1 MKLRTKLLSAFALLV
16 GIALLAV
23 SITGYNYSKKM
34 MEDNINREMHTE
46 VNAHTFKLE
55 GWLAAKTE
63 MLTTSRNI
71 AAQHVAGGTVPAS
84 YLKAFEN
91 DNSVTDI
98 YIGFGDGRF
107 LDGTGFIPPAD
118 FDPRKRSWYA
128 GAIAKGALIYTDP
141 YVDVSTKQYVV
152 SAAIP
157 LKDQSGTVIGVMGE
171 DILLTKLTEAVRDVN
186 LHGQGFGFLVDANG
200 VILAHPDEKSI
211 AKKLADL
218 PGFKEVAADMLTK
231 EVGSTKY
238 QNGGAESLLI
248 YRKLPATGWTLAI
261 TVPEAIVYQPLQ
273 SLRLTFIILDLV
285 AIGAV
290 VIAAMIFA
298 RRLVKPLTEL
308 AAKANQV
315 AEGDLTVKAVISGQ
329 DEITDLARAFN
340 QMGDNLHSLIQQ
352 INHSAQ
358 SVGIAAA
365 ELGTS
370 SREAGQVS
378 EQVAVTV
385 SDLARGAS
393 DQSYSIQKGSTM
405 VQDTSSAAMT
415 ISRAADSAAS
425 RLSVVQEALDQ
436 GVDAVNQQLDLMEKN
451 KVASGNVGQAIN
463 LLAEKSQVIGQ
474 ISEAIGSIARQ
485 TNLLALNAAIE
496 AARAGEQGRG
506 FAVVADEVRR
516 LAEQAAASSQ
526 EIADLITQ
534 VQAGT
539 DQAVHEMEQAS
550 TLVLRQ
556 EAAVSS
562 TKTFFDHIEQAVV
575 TIVSE
580 FTQVTSQCQQI
591 TAKTAEVTTV
601 IGDIAAVAEASA
613 AATQQVAAATEEQS
627 ASVEMIAATAD
638 RLLIEADKLKE
649 EVRHFKI

>member
-1 MKLRTKLLSAFALLV
+1 
-16 GIALLAV
+16 
-23 SITGYNYSKKM
+23 
-34 MEDNINREMHTE
+34 
-46 VNAHTFKLE
+46 
-55 GWLAAKTE
+55 
-63 MLTTSRNI
+63 
-71 AAQHVAGGTVPAS
+71 
-84 YLKAFEN
+84 
-91 DNSVTDI
+91 
-98 YIGFGDGRF
+98 
-107 LDGTGFIPPAD
+107 
-118 FDPRKRSWYA
+118 
-128 GAIAKGALIYTDP
+128 
-141 YVDVSTKQYVV
+141 
-152 SAAIP
+152 
-157 LKDQSGTVIGVMGE
+157 
-171 DILLTKLTEAVRDVN
+171 
-186 LHGQGFGFLVDANG
+186 
-200 VILAHPDEKSI
+200 
-211 AKKLADL
+211 
-218 PGFKEVAADMLTK
+218 
-231 EVGSTKY
+231 
-238 QNGGAESLLI
+238 
-248 YRKLPATGWTLAI
+248 
-261 TVPEAIVYQPLQ
+261 
-273 SLRLTFIILDLV
+273 
-285 AIGAV
+285 
-290 VIAAMIFA
+290 
-298 RRLVKPLTEL
+298 
-308 AAKANQV
+308 
-315 AEGDLTVKAVISGQ
+315 
-329 DEITDLARAFN
+329 
-340 QMGDNLHSLIQQ
+340 
-352 INHSAQ
+352 
-358 SVGIAAA
+358 
-365 ELGTS
+365 
-370 SREAGQVS
+370 
-378 EQVAVTV
+378 
-385 SDLARGAS
+385 
-393 DQSYSIQKGSTM
+393 
-405 VQDTSSAAMT
+405 MT

-451 KVASGNVGQAIN
+451 KVASENVGQAIN

>member
-171 DILLTKLTEAVRDVN
+171 DILLTKLTEAVRDV
-186 LHGQGFGFLVDANG
+186 
-200 VILAHPDEKSI
+200 
-211 AKKLADL
+211 
-218 PGFKEVAADMLTK
+218 
-231 EVGSTKY
+231 
-238 QNGGAESLLI
+238 GAESLLI